1 MWIFWLVFA
10 GIFFI
15 GEMITTGFLIFWLG
29 LGSVIA
35 LIVSLFTSSI
45 LIQTIAFVVSSIILI
60 LATKPLT
67 DKFTKKDIIPTNVYT
82 LKGKKGIVIE
92 EINPTNSTG
101 QIKVGGEIWSA
112 LCDEDLTIEK
122 NTEVEI
128 VRIQGVKAYVT
139 PKKVEVSNTQ
149 E

>member
-1 MWIFWLVFA
+1 MWLFWLIVA

-15 GEMITTGFLIFWLG
+15 FEMITTGFLVFWLG
-29 LGSVIA
+29 VGALIA
-35 LIVSLFTSSI
+35 LLVSFFTSN
-45 LIQTIAFVVSSIILI
+45 LFVQTAIFVITSIILI

-67 DKFTKKDIIPTNVYT
+67 DKFSKKDTVPTNVYT

-92 EINPTNSTG
+92 EINPTDGKG

-112 LCDEDLTIEK
+112 ICDENVVIPKHSEI
-122 NTEVEI
+122 EI

-139 PKKVEVSNTQ
+139 PLNVPSTQ
-149 E
+149 N

>member
-1 MWIFWLVFA
+1 MWVFWLVVA

-29 LGSVIA
+29 LGAVFA
-35 LIVSLFTSSI
+35 LIVSLFTSS
-45 LIQTIAFVVSSIILI
+45 LFIQTVAFVISSIILI

-67 DKFTKKDIIPTNVYT
+67 DKFTKKDIVPTNVYT
-82 LKGKKGIVIE
+82 LKGKKGIVIQ
-92 EINPTNSTG
+92 EINPTNGTG

-112 LCDEDLTIEK
+112 LCDENSVIKKDE
-122 NTEVEI
+122 EVEI
-128 VRIQGVKAYVT
+128 VRIQGVKAYVA

>member
-1 MWIFWLVFA
+1 MWLFWLIFA

-29 LGSVIA
+29 IGSVIA
-35 LIVSLFTSSI
+35 LIVSLFTSNL
-45 LIQTIAFVVSSIILI
+45 LIQTIAFVIPSILLI

-67 DKFTKKDIIPTNVYT
+67 DKLTKKDIVPTNVYT
-82 LKGKKGIVIE
+82 LKGKKGIVVE
-92 EINPTNSTG
+92 EINPTNGTG
-101 QIKVGGEIWSA
+101 QIKVNGEIWSA

-122 NTEVEI
+122 DAEVEI

-139 PKKVEVSNTQ
+139 PKKEKVSNTQ
-149 E
+149 

>member
-1 MWIFWLVFA
+1 MWVFWLVVA

-29 LGSVIA
+29 LGAVIA
-35 LIVSLFTSSI
+35 LIVSLFTSS
-45 LIQTIAFVVSSIILI
+45 LFIQTVAFVISSIILI
-60 LATKPLT
+60 MATKPLT
-67 DKFTKKDIIPTNVYT
+67 DKFTKKDIVPTNVYT
-82 LKGKKGIVIE
+82 LKGKKGIVTQ
-92 EINPTNSTG
+92 EINPTNGTG

-122 NTEVEI
+122 DTEVEV
-128 VRIQGVKAYVT
+128 VRIQGVKAYVA
-139 PKKVEVSNTQ
+139 PKKEKVSNTQ

>member
-1 MWIFWLVFA
+1 MWIFWLVVA

-29 LGSVIA
+29 LGAVIA
-35 LIVSLFTSSI
+35 LIVSLFTSS
-45 LIQTIAFVVSSIILI
+45 LFIQTVAFVISSIILI
-60 LATKPLT
+60 MATKPLT
-67 DKFTKKDIIPTNVYT
+67 DKFTKKDIVPTNVYT
-82 LKGKKGIVIE
+82 LKGKKGIVIQ
-92 EINPTNSTG
+92 EINPTNGTG

-112 LCDEDLTIEK
+112 LCDENSVIKKDE
-122 NTEVEI
+122 EVEI
-128 VRIQGVKAYVT
+128 VRIQGVKAYVA

>member
-1 MWIFWLVFA
+1 MWVFWLVFA

-29 LGSVIA
+29 LGAVIA
-35 LIVSLFTSSI
+35 LIVSLFTSS
-45 LIQTIAFVVSSIILI
+45 LFIQTVAFVISSIILI
-60 LATKPLT
+60 MSTKPLT
-67 DKFTKKDIIPTNVYT
+67 DKFTKKDIVPTNVYT
-82 LKGKKGIVIE
+82 LKGKKGIVTQ
-92 EINPTNSTG
+92 EINPTNGTG

-112 LCDEDLTIEK
+112 LCDENLVIKKDE
-122 NTEVEI
+122 EVEI